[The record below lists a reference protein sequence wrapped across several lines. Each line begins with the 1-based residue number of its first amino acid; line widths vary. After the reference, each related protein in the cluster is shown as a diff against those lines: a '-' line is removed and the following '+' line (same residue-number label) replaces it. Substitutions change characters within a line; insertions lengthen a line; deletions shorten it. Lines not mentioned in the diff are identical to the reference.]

1 MARTVALTVLL
12 LLLTVLVTACGVGS
26 ADEGEISDA
35 ADTYLRSLASGDT
48 AAACEQ
54 LTASARTDLDG
65 GCEAALR
72 GIAARVGSER
82 LEAAADA
89 GIDIEIEIDGATG
102 SAVVRE
108 LDARLRL
115 VAVGDDWRISD
126 GHRLE
131 SR

>member
-89 GIDIEIEIDGATG
+89 GIDIEIDGATG

>member
-1 MARTVALTVLL
+1 MARLVALGALL
-12 LLLTVLVTACGVGS
+12 LLLAVLVAGCGVGS
-26 ADEGEISDA
+26 ADEGKISDA
-35 ADTYLRSLASGDT
+35 ADTYLRSLADGDT

-54 LTASARTDLDG
+54 LTAAARAGLDG

-72 GIAARVGSER
+72 RIAARVGSDR

-89 GIDIEIEIDGATG
+89 GVDIDIDGTTG

-108 LDARLRL
+108 LDARFTL
-115 VAVGDDWRISD
+115 VAVGDDWRIST
-126 GHRLE
+126 GHRID

>member
-82 LEAAADA
+82 LEAAAEA
-89 GIDIEIEIDGATG
+89 GIDIEIDGATG

-115 VAVGDDWRISD
+115 VAVGDGWRISD